1 MGDVYAA
8 LDLKAD
14 PPREVAIKTIRD
26 ASDPTSLELFKRE
39 CSVLM
44 SFTHPNVIE
53 IYDTGDSDD
62 HGALKPF
69 FVMARLRGVT
79 LAELIKDSPQNLTV
93 QRTIDIIY
101 QVCRGLQAAHEKG
114 LVHRDIKPS
123 NIFVLEDDSVKVI
136 DFGVAH
142 LVSTETIGA
151 KGTLY
156 YMAPEQFEGK
166 PVTAATDVF
175 SLGVV
180 CFEALTRRR
189 PFGGSRPDEIRAGI
203 MGTTP
208 APVSSMN
215 PSVSAALSQ
224 VIHAAI
230 AKKPLNRFSSAREFG
245 ECLKKAL
252 RNEPIER
259 FEPGRLQ
266 LRLSRVEKALEASQ
280 FEIAGEILME
290 VEEEGYLHPTVNALR
305 RQVDQ
310 ALRNRDI
317 RQFLESAR
325 RFEAQEEYT
334 LALQKVQDALQLET
348 TNAEALELRSAIEAK
363 RSAQQI
369 GNWLTLAQK
378 HLSNLAFEPAR
389 EAVTSVLHI
398 LPADATALRLM
409 TEINRVEQ
417 EVVRKRE
424 EKERFFDSAVELR
437 KKGDLTAALSRLKR
451 VLELDREAPDPVQP
465 ERGAIFQKCYNEVRS
480 ESEAIRNALDEAK
493 KQLEGKEYTQADNI
507 CDSFLEKYPNHALFQ
522 ALKFDVGERQRQD
535 LSAYIAEIDREA
547 ETEPDLDR
555 KAKLLE
561 QALARY
567 PDEAH
572 FKRALVGIN
581 AKRDLINGLVN
592 QARNLEDRGQ
602 YSEAIDKW
610 EMLRSIYQQY
620 PGLDFEVDRI
630 RRRLEQ
636 HTRSEAKARWIERI
650 DTALNSGD
658 YSRALNLVQQALVE
672 SPQDAQLVPLERMA
686 RARVE
691 LSQRAQSLLEEGQQ
705 RLEQKSFDEAIG
717 ILESAHALDDHN
729 ALIRAVYIEAILGK
743 ASAVIDED
751 LAAAEKLI
759 ESAYSLDA
767 TNARVKNMRVFA
779 SDRKRSAAIEQFLSR
794 ARELQATNELESAL
808 AEVEKGLAG
817 YPDESRLRQL
827 KASLEGPLK
836 QSELRKD
843 RGKILDIR
851 KRLETSDD
859 NTLMASLFEESVVLA
874 KKHPGDEQIQ
884 TIASEI
890 DNEMTRRHAAAT
902 ILPTPPKVG
911 SDEPTFAQPTDTR
924 AEKFPE
930 TPIPE
935 VNPTLLSRIPL
946 LVGRIP
952 SNLRIPLLIGVAV
965 ILVVTSVV
973 IAKSLRKSDNT
984 ATTPTVVQSTAT
996 APPPILKPI
1005 GTAVVRSAISLLKD
1019 PADSSTSMAALNP
1032 GDGVEILEPMPSSA
1046 NLDGWAAIRLQNQ
1059 TGNPGHVHL
1068 ADLDQIQTGHHQFD
1082 LWHALALIGRSTD
1095 SADLKSRLE
1104 RLVLENPETDDIYL
1118 QLGEEYARLARLSL
1132 PDNAA
1137 VAAALTKANDN
1148 LNLVTETQ
1156 KSSIRSQ
1163 DLQKEIRS
1171 IDDKLKSAVLPPP
1184 PPNPAKL
1191 LVSARAAYTKGQ
1203 DLEKAANRTNAQKQ
1217 YEQVAAICNRILKD
1231 EPNNAE
1237 ASTLLDLATKAAL
1250 RIAMG
1255 R

>member
-1 MGDVYAA
+1 M
-8 LDLKAD
+8 KSD

-26 ASDPTSLELFKRE
+26 ASDPASLELFRRE

-62 HGALKPF
+62 RGNSKPF

-79 LAELIKDSPQNLTV
+79 LAELIKDSPQHLTV

-166 PVTAATDVF
+166 PVTSATDVF

-189 PFGGSRPDEIRAGI
+189 PFGGSRPDEIRDEI
-203 MGTTP
+203 LNTTP
-208 APVSSMN
+208 PPVSSLN
-215 PSVSAALSQ
+215 PAVSAALSQ
-224 VIHAAI
+224 VIHAAM
-230 AKKPLNRFSSAREFG
+230 AKKALNRFSSAREFG

-252 RNEPIER
+252 RNEPIDR
-259 FEPGRLQ
+259 FDSARLQ
-266 LRLSRVEKALEASQ
+266 LRLTRVEKALEGSQ
-280 FEIAGEILME
+280 FDIGDEILSE
-290 VEEEGYLHPTVNALR
+290 IEEEGYLHQTVSELR

-334 LALQKVQDALQLET
+334 LALQKVQDALQLEAS
-348 TNAEALELRSAIEAK
+348 NAEALELRGVIQAK
-363 RSAQQI
+363 RSSQQI
-369 GNWLTLAQK
+369 GNWLNLAQR
-378 HLSNLAFEPAR
+378 HLANCAFEPAR
-389 EAVTSVLHI
+389 EAVSSVLDI
-398 LPADATALRLM
+398 LPTDVTALRLM

-437 KKGDLTAALSRLKR
+437 KKGDLTAALSRLQR

-465 ERGAIFQKCYNEVRS
+465 ERGASFQKFYNEVRS

-493 KQLEGKEYTQADNI
+493 KLLESKDYAQADAI
-507 CDSFLEKYPNHALFQ
+507 CDSFLEKYSKHALFQ
-522 ALKFDVGERQRQD
+522 ALKFDIGERQRQD
-535 LSAYIAEIDREA
+535 LSAFIAEVDREGDA
-547 ETEPDLDR
+547 EPDLDR

-567 PDEAH
+567 PEEAH
-572 FKRALVGIN
+572 FKRALIGVN
-581 AKRDLINGLVN
+581 AKRDLINGLVG

-610 EMLRSIYQQY
+610 EMLRTIYLQY
-620 PGLDFEVDRI
+620 PGLDFEVDRV

-650 DTALNSGD
+650 DGALSSGD

-686 RARVE
+686 RQRVE
-691 LSQRAQSLLEEGQQ
+691 QSQRAQSLIEEAQKHLED
-705 RLEQKSFDEAIG
+705 KSFDEALQ
-717 ILESAHALDDHN
+717 ILESAYSLDEHN
-729 ALIRAVYIEAILGK
+729 ALIRAVYIEAYLLK
-743 ASAVIDED
+743 ASAVVDVD
-751 LAAAEKLI
+751 LDGAEKLI
-759 ESAYSLDA
+759 ESAYALDA
-767 TNARVKNMRVFA
+767 TNPRVRSLGVLVA
-779 SDRKRSAAIEQFLSR
+779 DRKRSAAIEQYLSN
-794 ARELQATNELESAL
+794 AREFQATNELERAL
-808 AEVEKGLAG
+808 AEVDKGLAV
-817 YPDESRLRQL
+817 YPDEARLRQL
-827 KASLEGPLK
+827 KSSLEGSLK
-836 QSELRKD
+836 HSDLRKD

-851 KRLETSDD
+851 KRLEVSQDD
-859 NTLMASLFEESVVLA
+859 SLMASLFEQSVVLA

-890 DNEMTRRHAAAT
+890 GNEVTRRHNAAT
-902 ILPTPPKVG
+902 IAVPPAAPSDNSAPPLALPVENTEPVETPSRKIPIHERILIPQGLRVPILVGAAAMILILTAVAARSWRTTNDTTPP
-911 SDEPTFAQPTDTR
+911 PLQPPAQLEQIKTADHAFNVSR
-924 AEKFPE
+924 AIDVIEKS
-930 TPIPE
+930 I
-935 VNPTLLSRIPL
+935 
-946 LVGRIP
+946 
-952 SNLRIPLLIGVAV
+952 
-965 ILVVTSVV
+965 
-973 IAKSLRKSDNT
+973 
-984 ATTPTVVQSTAT
+984 
-996 APPPILKPI
+996 
-1005 GTAVVRSAISLLKD
+1005 D
-1019 PADSSTSMAALNP
+1019 P
-1032 GDGVEILEPMPSSA
+1032 
-1046 NLDGWAAIRLQNQ
+1046 
-1059 TGNPGHVHL
+1059 
-1068 ADLDQIQTGHHQFD
+1068 
-1082 LWHALALIGRSTD
+1082 
-1095 SADLKSRLE
+1095 ADLKSRLE
-1104 RLVLENPETDDIYL
+1104 SLSLDERESDETFL
-1118 QLGEEYARLARLSL
+1118 RVARAYARLAELSF

-1137 VAAALTKANDN
+1137 AGA
-1148 LNLVTETQ
+1148 
-1156 KSSIRSQ
+1156 
-1163 DLQKEIRS
+1163 EI
-1171 IDDKLKSAVLPPP
+1171 
-1184 PPNPAKL
+1184 
-1191 LVSARAAYTKGQ
+1191 
-1203 DLEKAANRTNAQKQ
+1203 EKAKDYFHRLQAPSANVAQEFQTTITSLEGKLNNKPKPPAPVDPREVVSRQLASAKAAFDKGAAFETASDLDNALKQ
-1217 YEQVAAICNRILKD
+1217 YSLAKGICDQILNSDASNASAI
-1231 EPNNAE
+1231 
-1237 ASTLLDLATKAAL
+1237 AL
-1250 RIAMG
+1250 RDNAKQAGIRIALK